1 MSEHVAR
8 GENVKTMTVFECE
21 DSSDGIF
28 TGIYD
33 AWDSRLGHANV
44 RLQLQGMHTLELF
57 TQYRQVVP
65 DAGKAEK
72 VARTIRRKMG
82 EESYQIIFRAAMAK
96 SGEKADCIYRTLVQG
111 LSSHISEKEAAAILE
126 HLTDP
131 AICKVFEL
139 SRRVW
144 HEAHHYMGFVR
155 FSELK
160 NGVLFS
166 EIEAENQ
173 VLPLLADHFADR
185 LPNEDFLI
193 YDRAHDRCLLH
204 RRQRP
209 CVLVRDVRPDNVLF
223 RSGRGDTAA
232 VAWILPQ
239 YFDRS
244 AGEPGSPAA
253 DAAAALPEVDDRGTE
268 CIPPSP
274 AA

>member
-1 MSEHVAR
+1 
-8 GENVKTMTVFECE
+8 MTVFECE

-33 AWDSRLGHANV
+33 AWASRLGHANV

-160 NGVLFS
+160 NGVHYDSATEKYTFRALSLNDAKLKFVKAETGDNGVIS
-166 EIEAENQ
+166 VTIEGTVMSMSTSTSKAPGIKTSSYTFK
-173 VLPLLADHFADR
+173 LKP
-185 LPNEDFLI
+185 EDM
-193 YDRAHDRCLLH
+193 DD
-204 RRQRP
+204 
-209 CVLVRDVRPDNVLF
+209 DDELF
-223 RSGRGDTAA
+223 RYEIVDVTKADGAGGQTAA
-232 VAWILPQ
+232 P
-239 YFDRS
+239 DS
-244 AGEPGSPAA
+244 DKTDG
-253 DAAAALPEVDDRGTE
+253 
-268 CIPPSP
+268 
-274 AA
+274 

>member
-1 MSEHVAR
+1 MMHGPAALAMRMS
-8 GENVKTMTVFECE
+8 G
-21 DSSDGIF
+21 
-28 TGIYD
+28 
-33 AWDSRLGHANV
+33 
-44 RLQLQGMHTLELF
+44 LQLQGMHTLELF

-173 VLPLLADHFADR
+173 VLPLLADHFANR

-193 YDRAHDRCLLH
+193 YDRGT
-204 RRQRP
+204 RP
-209 CVLVRDVRPDNVLF
+209 LSAASQAKAVRSCKGCQTGYVLF

-244 AGEPGSPAA
+244 AGKSRLSSSRCYRCASGS
-253 DAAAALPEVDDRGTE
+253 G
-268 CIPPSP
+268 
-274 AA
+274 

>member
-1 MSEHVAR
+1 
-8 GENVKTMTVFECE
+8 MTVFECE

-82 EESYQIIFRAAMAK
+82 KESYQIIFRAAMAK

-173 VLPLLADHFADR
+173 VLPLLADHFANR
-185 LPNEDFLI
+185 LQMRIF
-193 YDRAHDRCLLH
+193 
-204 RRQRP
+204 
-209 CVLVRDVRPDNVLF
+209 
-223 RSGRGDTAA
+223 
-232 VAWILPQ
+232 
-239 YFDRS
+239 
-244 AGEPGSPAA
+244 
-253 DAAAALPEVDDRGTE
+253 
-268 CIPPSP
+268 
-274 AA
+274 

>member
-1 MSEHVAR
+1 
-8 GENVKTMTVFECE
+8 MTVFECE

-82 EESYQIIFRAAMAK
+82 KESYQIIFRAAMAK

-131 AICKVFEL
+131 AICTVFAL
-139 SRRVW
+139 SRRVS
-144 HEAHHYMGFVR
+144 HEAHHHICSVR
-155 FSELK
+155 CSELK
-160 NGVLFS
+160 NGVLLS
-166 EIEAENQ
+166 ELEA
-173 VLPLLADHFADR
+173 
-185 LPNEDFLI
+185 
-193 YDRAHDRCLLH
+193 
-204 RRQRP
+204 
-209 CVLVRDVRPDNVLF
+209 
-223 RSGRGDTAA
+223 
-232 VAWILPQ
+232 
-239 YFDRS
+239 
-244 AGEPGSPAA
+244 
-253 DAAAALPEVDDRGTE
+253 
-268 CIPPSP
+268 
-274 AA
+274 

>member
-1 MSEHVAR
+1 
-8 GENVKTMTVFECE
+8 MTVFECE

-33 AWDSRLGHANV
+33 AWDSRIGHATV
-44 RLQLQGMHTLELF
+44 RLQLQGMHPLELF
-57 TQYRQVVP
+57 TQYRQGVP

-72 VARTIRRKMG
+72 VARTSRRRMG

-96 SGEKADCIYRTLVQG
+96 SKEKADCIYRALIQG

-131 AICKVFEL
+131 AIGQVFEL

-160 NGVLFS
+160 IGVLFS

-193 YDRAHDRCLLH
+193 YDRVHDRCLLH

-209 CVLVRDVRPDNVLF
+209 CVLVRGVRPDRYEGADTSLSDREEEIQQLWLGFCRSISIEARENPSLQQQMLPLRF
-223 RSGRGDTAA
+223 RK
-232 VAWILPQ
+232 WM
-239 YFDRS
+239 
-244 AGEPGSPAA
+244 
-253 DAAAALPEVDDRGTE
+253 TE
-268 CIPPSP
+268 ERNFTG
-274 AA
+274 